1 MKSKIVFV
9 FFISFLT
16 NILQGSDPLL
26 TPRTRAILTDIGLQ
40 NRKNAQKSCEFG
52 KADNEKRNVQAI
64 FDKIFAG
71 RDYKDA
77 SAELSVNGNDSLVIK
92 FVWPDPNLLG
102 NNFES
107 WVVLPEMLQNN
118 RYEQLLGLVKERSN

>member
-1 MKSKIVFV
+1 MKSKIMSI

-16 NILQGSDPLL
+16 NVLQGSDPLL
-26 TPRTRAILTDIGLQ
+26 TPRTRAILTDIGLK
-40 NRKNAQKSCEFG
+40 NRKSAQKSCESG

-77 SAELSVNGNDSLVIK
+77 NAELSVNGNVSLIIR

-107 WVVLPEMLQNN
+107 WVVLPEMLQKN
-118 RYEQLLGLVKERSN
+118 RYEELLSIVKKRSI